1 MPVPLVLL
9 VPESTTTNTGTVAGQ
24 FPLAAVASSAG
35 LDLRYYYCTELLHTT
50 VLASTSTRASKLRKD
65 ENCSCPGTST
75 GTSSTSTGN
84 WQ

>member
-35 LDLRYYYCTELLHTT
+35 LDLRYYCTELLHTT
-50 VLASTSTRASKLRKD
+50 VLLVLALELVSF
-65 ENCSCPGTST
+65 ENCSCPGTGT